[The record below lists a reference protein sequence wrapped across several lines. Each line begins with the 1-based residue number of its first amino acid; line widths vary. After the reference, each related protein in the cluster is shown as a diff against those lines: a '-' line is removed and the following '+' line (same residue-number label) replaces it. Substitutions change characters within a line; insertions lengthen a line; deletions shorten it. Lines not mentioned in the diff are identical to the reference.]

1 MNSFDPRFDP
11 PAQDANERRL
21 APSPRPSGYRDS
33 LRPRRSP
40 GSGYG
45 RSSGWAK
52 RHRYAEHGGDDLLRL
67 G

>member
-11 PAQDANERRL
+11 PAQRPDESRL
-21 APSPRPSGYRDS
+21 APAPRPSGYRDGV
-33 LRPRRSP
+33 RPRRSP

-45 RSSGWAK
+45 RSSGWAQS
-52 RHRYAEHGGDDLLRL
+52 HRYVEDGGEDYFRL